1 MKKIFPVLLL
11 IAASAFFS
19 CREDIVEFNNIE
31 RDNGSIYLNSFPEGA
46 EIFLMDSETNLRT
59 PEEFQELAPGD
70 YIFTLKLSGY
80 SDTTVVINVTS
91 GRINSLNVRLK
102 RKS

>member
-1 MKKIFPVLLL
+1 MKKIFLFGLL
-11 IAASAFFS
+11 IVTSAFFS

-46 EIFLMDSETNLRT
+46 EIFLMDSKTNLKT

-70 YIFTLKLSGY
+70 YVFTLKLSGFN
-80 SDTTVVINVTS
+80 DTTVVINVES
-91 GRINSLNVRLK
+91 GRTNSLNIRLK